1 MREEKKPQ
9 HGSRTAIEYVH
20 VTKRFDGS
28 GRDSV
33 KDVSLSIKEGEF
45 VTILGSSG
53 CGKTTLLKL
62 TNVLYPVTEGKIL
75 YFGEDVSKLDLNE
88 YRRKLGYVIQQAG
101 LFPHKTVAENIATV
115 PKLLKWKKE
124 RIEERTD
131 ELLELVKLN
140 PAEYRNRY
148 PRQLS
153 GGQQQ
158 RVGIARALA
167 ANPSV
172 LLMDEPFGAIDA
184 ITRES
189 LQDELKKL
197 QEKLGSTILFV
208 THDIRE
214 AFKLGHKI
222 IIMDQGQVQ
231 QFDTPAQI
239 MKHPANE
246 FVEKF
251 LQTGDYYDQLR
262 LKHLA
267 QEE

>member
-1 MREEKKPQ
+1 MSEKKTK
-9 HGSRTAIEYVH
+9 TAIEYVN
-20 VTKRFDGS
+20 VTKRFAGS
-28 GRDSV
+28 SYDSV
-33 KDVSLSIKEGEF
+33 KNVSLSIKEGEF

-53 CGKTTLLKL
+53 SGKTTLLKL
-62 TNVLYPVTEGKIL
+62 TNVLYPVTDGKIL
-75 YFGEDVSKLDLNE
+75 YFGQDVSKLNLNE
-88 YRRKLGYVIQQAG
+88 YRRELGYVIQQAG
-101 LFPHKTVAENIATV
+101 LLPHKTVAENIAIV
-115 PKLLKWKKE
+115 PKLLGWKKD
-124 RIEERTD
+124 RIAQRTE
-131 ELLELVKLN
+131 ELLKLVKLD
-140 PAEYRNRY
+140 PDQYWNRY

-167 ANPSV
+167 VSPAV

-189 LQDELKKL
+189 LQNEVKKL
-197 QEKLGSTILFV
+197 QEELQNTILFV

-222 IIMDQGQVQ
+222 IIMDKGEVQ

-239 MKHPANE
+239 MKHPAND
-246 FVEKF
+246 FVKKM

-262 LKHLA
+262 LQALA
-267 QEE
+267 ERGDQE